1 MHILVYLFK
10 YFSFSN
16 IGFNAPLGSYT
27 PPVAGV
33 YIASIN
39 NYLGSVTGNSSVSL
53 IQNDNA
59 NVIKAYGSEGL
70 NRTKLTTSAL
80 YLSNN
85 FTYNHLLNSSVLG
98 SYPMEAGWSLYFIN
112 PIYDIT
118 GFAGPL
124 SQQFTVSSIN
134 TWTTVTGWNGTNS
147 QAGFSTVS
155 PSNPDMYTATK
166 AGLHFV
172 SFVPIFGQISSTYDI
187 KVAVF
192 INNALSLYASF
203 KHTTADELKSSPVS
217 GTVKLDVGDVVS
229 FKVHSSVVS
238 LQLTTETT
246 RSLIFI
252 EGKLNLDEVSK
263 Y

>member
-1 MHILVYLFK
+1 
-10 YFSFSN
+10 
-16 IGFNAPLGSYT
+16 
-27 PPVAGV
+27 
-33 YIASIN
+33 
-39 NYLGSVTGNSSVSL
+39 
-53 IQNDNA
+53 
-59 NVIKAYGSEGL
+59 
-70 NRTKLTTSAL
+70 
-80 YLSNN
+80 
-85 FTYNHLLNSSVLG
+85 
-98 SYPMEAGWSLYFIN
+98 MEAGWSMYFIN

-124 SQQFTVSSIN
+124 SQRFTVSSTD

-172 SFVPIFGQISSTYDI
+172 SFVPIFGQISSQYDI
-187 KVAVF
+187 KVAVY

-203 KHTTADELKSSPVS
+203 KHTTADELKSAPVS
-217 GTVKLDVGDVVS
+217 GTVKLNIGDVVS
-229 FKVHSSVVS
+229 FKVHSSVAS
-238 LQLTTETT
+238 LELTTETT

-252 EGKLNLDEVSK
+252 DGKFNLDELSI